1 MLELLGIPRM
11 YRRRRTVH
19 VQLADETAAAFHPDQ
34 FFAERPFLGAL
45 AESEETDEDVLCGVF
60 V

>member
-1 MLELLGIPRM
+1 
-11 YRRRRTVH
+11 